1 MFIVFDLN
9 YLISFILTYSSMG
22 IAQAFFLDEALLAAY
37 RRPAACPYAFCC
49 RDCSMLADSASL
61 NSKNVLLALSNRI

>member
-1 MFIVFDLN
+1 LN
-9 YLISFILTYSSMG
+9 YLISFILTSSG
-22 IAQAFFLDEALLAAY
+22 VQWTWKIIAQAFFLDEALLAAY

-61 NSKNVLLALSNRI
+61 NSKNVLLALSNRM